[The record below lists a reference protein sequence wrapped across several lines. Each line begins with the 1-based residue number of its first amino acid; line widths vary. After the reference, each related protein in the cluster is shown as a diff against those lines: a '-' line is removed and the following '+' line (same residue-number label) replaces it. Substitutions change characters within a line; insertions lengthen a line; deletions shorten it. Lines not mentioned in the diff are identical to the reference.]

1 MEVPATSAR
10 QAAASAEPGRI
21 AGAYTPA
28 RSPRATLDTVRGRGA
43 QCGDVAPSPHVRGVR
58 VMPATLP
65 ALLDALTERHAER
78 EALISARGRLRFR
91 ELADLADRVA
101 RTLAARGVAPGT
113 RVGLLLPNWPE
124 WIAIAFGVW
133 RCGGV
138 LVPIST
144 LYRPRELG
152 HALEHA
158 EVSLLITVR
167 GFLSHD
173 YSASLEALSPGIARG
188 APPRF
193 GSLRTVV
200 LLEPSMPLALGP
212 LLDGPPGQPGP
223 GPAADH
229 PATILFT
236 SASTADPP

>member
-1 MEVPATSAR
+1 
-10 QAAASAEPGRI
+10 
-21 AGAYTPA
+21 
-28 RSPRATLDTVRGRGA
+28 
-43 QCGDVAPSPHVRGVR
+43 
-58 VMPATLP
+58 
-65 ALLDALTERHAER
+65 

-101 RTLAARGVAPGT
+101 RALAARGVGRGT

-152 HALEHA
+152 HALGPA
-158 EVSLLITVR
+158 RVSAPRAVR
-167 GFLSHD
+167 GFLSP
-173 YSASLEALSPGIARG
+173 ASPASREALSPGIARR
-188 APPRF
+188 AQPRF

-212 LLDGPPGQPGP
+212 LLDGPAGQPGP
-223 GPAADH
+223 GPAADD

-236 SASTADPP
+236 SGS

>member
-1 MEVPATSAR
+1 
-10 QAAASAEPGRI
+10 
-21 AGAYTPA
+21 
-28 RSPRATLDTVRGRGA
+28 
-43 QCGDVAPSPHVRGVR
+43 
-58 VMPATLP
+58 MPATLP

-101 RTLAARGVAPGT
+101 RALAARGVAPGT

-152 HALEHA
+152 HTLEDA
-158 EVSLLITVR
+158 GGSLLN
-167 GFLSHD
+167 
-173 YSASLEALSPGIARG
+173 
-188 APPRF
+188 
-193 GSLRTVV
+193 
-200 LLEPSMPLALGP
+200 
-212 LLDGPPGQPGP
+212 PGP
-223 GPAADH
+223 GLPSHDH
-229 PATILFT
+229 PGG
-236 SASTADPP
+236 